1 MIQTYLI
8 YNLMLLGS
16 TGLLYVRENIV
27 QPEQVKL
34 KLILLLAAFLIVT
47 IPSAIRFEIG
57 TDYYGYINIF
67 NNINN
72 YSHIE
77 LGFAYLTKFI
87 RIFTDNPQWGIAVY
101 AFLFSTLIFLSY
113 PKEDAYIF
121 NFIVWLIMLFPS
133 FNIVRHSL
141 AIALTLLSL
150 KQYYQ
155 GRLLL
160 SLTILGI
167 GILFHTS
174 TIILVPIYLLSLVP
188 LSINFKAKIFP
199 MIAILT
205 LLIGYFFVS
214 QLVYIMGDLVQ
225 YILPKYTHLVD
236 SQRQFMKVTWGY
248 GVIIT
253 AKILFVIIAL
263 FYSKFF
269 LIKSNRYWLLLLLI
283 YFFGISLIMAK
294 EISIMERLMYVFIPA
309 FIYIVFIMIEM
320 GKNHRVM
327 SILLYGFML
336 LIFLA
341 FQKDI
346 LSIKTEYGDP
356 MRAPYKTIFNKSV
369 GAL

>member
-16 TGLLYVRENIV
+16 TGLLYVREKIV

-57 TDYYGYINIF
+57 TDYYGYIMIF
-67 NNINN
+67 NNIDAI
-72 YSHIE
+72 SHIE
-77 LGFAYLTKFI
+77 LGFTYLTKFI

-113 PKEDAYIF
+113 PKEDAYLF

-155 GRLLL
+155 GRILL

-214 QLVYIMGDLVQ
+214 QMVYIMGDLVQ

-248 GVIIT
+248 GIAIT
-253 AKILFVIIAL
+253 AKILFVSVIL
-263 FYSKFF
+263 FYSRYF
-269 LIKSNRYWLLLLLI
+269 IIQNDHYWLLLLLI
-283 YFFGISLIMAK
+283 YFYGISLLMAK
-294 EISIMERLMYVFIPA
+294 EIAIMERFMYIFVPA
-309 FIYIVFIMIEM
+309 FIYAIFTIRTVFKDNLVAE
-320 GKNHRVM
+320 RLLCLFL
-327 SILLYGFML
+327 ILLC
-336 LIFLA
+336 LA

-346 LSIKTEYGDP
+346 LSIKTVYGDP
-356 MRAPYKTIFNKSV
+356 MLAPYKTIFSQSV